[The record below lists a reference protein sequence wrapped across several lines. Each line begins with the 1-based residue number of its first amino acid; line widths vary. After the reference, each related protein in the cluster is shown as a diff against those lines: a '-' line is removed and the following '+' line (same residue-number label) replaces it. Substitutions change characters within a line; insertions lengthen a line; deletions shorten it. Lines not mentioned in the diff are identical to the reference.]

1 MNIKSIWIT
10 AFLLIGVAGYS
21 QSFEWMDRTEAI
33 NSSISQTIKIPIK
46 IKNTTDKAQFY
57 IIRKGNNDLGGTQ
70 KGYFCLDKN
79 CLEAGIDEFS
89 KRIEPGETLSGL
101 YYSLETG
108 LITGQNS
115 LKFEIFVR
123 GNPQGLLHHQVN
135 INIDEHRAKSF
146 VFQSKDITIQ
156 DVYPNPVTDQ
166 AFIDYKIHNE
176 SMKAKVVIHN
186 ILGSSIGDY
195 ELPNSESRIKITTD
209 DFTSGVYFYTVYLD
223 NNGVLTRKLI
233 VRK

>member
-1 MNIKSIWIT
+1 MRLW
-10 AFLLIGVAGYS
+10 LIFMMAIVGGSEALAQGFDLV
-21 QSFEWMDRTEAI
+21 DRQDTYQAAVSE
-33 NSSISQTIKIPIK
+33 TLRIPLK

-123 GNPQGLLHHQVN
+123 GNPQGLIQHQVN

-195 ELPNSESRIKITTD
+195 ELLNSESRIKIITD

>member
-1 MNIKSIWIT
+1 MRLCLAI
-10 AFLLIGVAGYS
+10 LLVFVGCSKALSQGFDLIEHQDTYQVAVS
-21 QSFEWMDRTEAI
+21 ETV
-33 NSSISQTIKIPIK
+33 KIPLK
-46 IKNTTDKAQFY
+46 IKNTTDKPQFY
-57 IIRKGNNDLGGTQ
+57 IIRKANNDLGGTQ

-79 CLEAGIDEFS
+79 CLESGIEEFS

-108 LITGQNS
+108 LITGQNN
-115 LKFEIFVR
+115 LKFEIFIR
-123 GNPQGLLHHQVN
+123 GNPHGLVQHQVN
-135 INIDEHRAKSF
+135 VTIDENRAKSF
-146 VFQSKDITIQ
+146 VFQSKEITIQ

-166 AFIDYKIHNE
+166 AHIDYKIHSE
-176 SMKAKVVIHN
+176 SIIAKVVIHN

-195 ELPNSESRIKITTD
+195 DLPNSEGRIKISTD

-223 NNGVLTRKLI
+223 NRGVLTRKII

>member
-1 MNIKSIWIT
+1 MRLW
-10 AFLLIGVAGYS
+10 LIFMMAIVGGSEALAQGFDLV
-21 QSFEWMDRTEAI
+21 DRQDTYQAAVSE
-33 NSSISQTIKIPIK
+33 TLRIPLK

-195 ELPNSESRIKITTD
+195 ELPNSESRIKIITD

>member
-1 MNIKSIWIT
+1 MRLW
-10 AFLLIGVAGYS
+10 LIFMMAIVGGSEALAQGFDLV
-21 QSFEWMDRTEAI
+21 DRQDTYQAAVSE
-33 NSSISQTIKIPIK
+33 TLRIPLK

-108 LITGQNS
+108 LITGQNN
-115 LKFEIFVR
+115 LKFEIFIR
-123 GNPQGLLHHQVN
+123 GNPQGLLQHQVN

-195 ELPNSESRIKITTD
+195 ELLNSESRIKIITD

>member
-1 MNIKSIWIT
+1 MKLCLI
-10 AFLLIGVAGYS
+10 LLMTIVAGSKALAQGFDLVDHQETYQAAVS
-21 QSFEWMDRTEAI
+21 ETVR
-33 NSSISQTIKIPIK
+33 IPLK
-46 IKNTTDKAQFY
+46 IKNTTDKPQFY

-108 LITGQNS
+108 LITGQNN
-115 LKFEIFVR
+115 LKFEIFIR
-123 GNPQGLLHHQVN
+123 GNPQGLIQHQVN
-135 INIDEHRAKSF
+135 VNIDEHRAKSF

-176 SMKAKVVIHN
+176 SVKAKVVIHN
-186 ILGSSIGDY
+186 ILGSSIGDH
-195 ELPNSESRIKITTD
+195 ELPNSENRIKITTD
-209 DFTSGVYFYTVYLD
+209 DLTSGIYFYTVYLD

>member
-1 MNIKSIWIT
+1 MRTWLIVLLVIVGNT
-10 AFLLIGVAGYS
+10 AAFAQGFDLVDQHESYQAAVSETL
-21 QSFEWMDRTEAI
+21 
-33 NSSISQTIKIPIK
+33 KIPLK
-46 IKNTTDKAQFY
+46 IKNTTDKPQFY

-79 CLEAGIDEFS
+79 CLESGIDEFS

-108 LITGQNS
+108 LITGQNN
-115 LKFEIFVR
+115 LKFEIFIR
-123 GNPQGLLHHQVN
+123 GNPQGLIQHQVN
-135 INIDEHRAKSF
+135 VTIEEQRAKSF

-166 AFIDYKIHNE
+166 AYIDYKIHTE
-176 SMKAKVVIHN
+176 SMKAKVIIHN
-186 ILGSSIGDY
+186 ILGSSIGNY
-195 ELPNSESRIKITTD
+195 ELPNSEGRIKISTD

-223 NNGVLTRKLI
+223 NQGVLTRKLI